1 MKTTSILLAVA
12 VVLSACAPGKKEDA
26 PAKAAPP
33 DMHTSRNS
41 LDWAGVYAGVLPCA
55 DCPGIDTR
63 LTLGNDGTFE
73 LVARYLERPAAP
85 RTERGKFTWQPG
97 GNAIT
102 LDANGGGQQFAVGE
116 GRLTLLDRDGARPGP
131 QAPNRVLKLVPGKA
145 DAGGGLLKTL
155 EAHRWTLESAT
166 DAGNRRDDVLSP
178 GGGRAFVFTFS
189 GSAMN
194 VSGGC
199 NSLRGSY
206 EINAEGK
213 LQVGSMASTMMACE
227 PALMKADTAMS
238 ALLAKPM
245 RIDVLP
251 GPQPQLRLVAASNET
266 LTLTG
271 QMTPEAR
278 YGPANLVFLE
288 VAARQVKCNAPSG
301 GETMCLQ
308 VRERQFDQQGLA
320 VGTPGAFQP
329 FFGSIEGFKHTP
341 GVRTVL
347 RVKRFQ
353 RSPVPGDA
361 SPSLYVLDLVVES
374 ATVTQ

>member
-1 MKTTSILLAVA
+1 MKITSILLAVA
-12 VVLSACAPGKKEDA
+12 VVLSACASGKKEDA
-26 PAKAAPP
+26 PAKSATAAPAE
-33 DMHTSRNS
+33 TQSGR
-41 LDWAGVYAGVLPCA
+41 AG
-55 DCPGIDTR
+55 
-63 LTLGNDGTFE
+63 
-73 LVARYLERPAAP
+73 AP
-85 RTERGKFTWQPG
+85 
-97 GNAIT
+97 
-102 LDANGGGQQFAVGE
+102 
-116 GRLTLLDRDGARPGP
+116 
-131 QAPNRVLKLVPGKA
+131 
-145 DAGGGLLKTL
+145 AGGGLLKTL

-166 DAGNRRDDVLSP
+166 DAGNRRDDILSP
-178 GGGRAFVFTFS
+178 GAGRAFVFTFS

-194 VSGGC
+194 ISGGC

-227 PALMKADTAMS
+227 PALMKADTALS

-278 YGPANLVFLE
+278 YGPATLVFLE
-288 VAARQVKCNAPSG
+288 VAARQVKCNAPPG

-329 FFGSIEGFKHTP
+329 FFGNIEGFKHTP

-361 SPSLYVLDLVVES
+361 STSLYVLDLVIES
-374 ATVTQ
+374 ETVTQ